1 MPTFTHGKDTKV
13 FANGYDLSTF
23 LSSVS
28 VSGEAD
34 TAETSTLGTTAKT
47 YIAGLRDATITADGF
62 FSSEVGG
69 SDERLAAQLGT
80 SVVFTVVLS
89 ADAVGAHG
97 YGMTAI
103 ETSYEAG
110 AEIGGATAVSM
121 EGQSTVGQEAIRVLN
136 ALSAVTATGTGTS
149 VDNLA
154 STTSGFAAYLH
165 VTAASGTTPNMVAKV
180 QHSADNS
187 TWADLATF
195 TAVTAANAYQRV
207 AGTGTVN
214 RYLRAQY
221 TITGTTPSF
230 TFHLSAAR
238 L

>member
-1 MPTFTHGKDTKV
+1 MPTFTHGKDAKV
-13 FANGYDLSTF
+13 FANGYDMSGY
-23 LSSVS
+23 LSSVT

-34 TAETSTLGTTAKT
+34 TAETSTLGGTAKT
-47 YIAGLRDATITADGF
+47 YIAGMRDATVSAEGF
-62 FSSEVGG
+62 FSIDAGG

-89 ADAVGAHG
+89 ADAVGANG

-110 AEIGGATAVSM
+110 AEIGGAVSISV
-121 EGQSTVGQEAIRVLN
+121 EGQSTVGQEPIRVLN
-136 ALSAVTATGTGTS
+136 PLSAKTATSSNAS
-149 VDNLA
+149 VDNAA
-154 STTSGFAAYLH
+154 STTNGYSAYLH
-165 VTAASGTTPNMVAKV
+165 VTAASGTTPSMTAKV
-180 QHSADNS
+180 QHSVDNS
-187 TWADLATF
+187 SWADLATF
-195 TAVTAANAYQRV
+195 TAVTAANAYQRIS
-207 AGTGTVN
+207 GTGTVN

-221 TITGTTPSF
+221 TITGTSPSF